1 MESYYLTR
9 VLDEVYHSLCMEESE
24 MFMSD
29 NIVFYLLLMLSFV
42 NKINSYLTFILFNPL
57 VYVVFALFRILV
69 VLCFFTSNLYYEC
82 VK

>member
-1 MESYYLTR
+1 
-9 VLDEVYHSLCMEESE
+9 
-24 MFMSD
+24 
-29 NIVFYLLLMLSFV
+29 MLSFV

>member
-1 MESYYLTR
+1 MNEYSFVNNLYVSTCG
-9 VLDEVYHSLCMEESE
+9 V
-24 MFMSD
+24 D
-29 NIVFYLLLMLSFV
+29 NVVFYLLLMLIFM
-42 NKINSYLTFILFNPL
+42 NKINSYITFILFNPL

>member
-1 MESYYLTR
+1 MYLTSCICYLTPK
-9 VLDEVYHSLCMEESE
+9 VLGHIANNV
-24 MFMSD
+24 
-29 NIVFYLLLMLSFV
+29 VFYLLLMLSFV

-57 VYVVFALFRILV
+57 VYVVFVLFRILV

>member
-1 MESYYLTR
+1 MR
-9 VLDEVYHSLCMEESE
+9 CVYVGGNERERGNVSNIFFRFST
-24 MFMSD
+24 D

-42 NKINSYLTFILFNPL
+42 NKINSYITFILFNPL
-57 VYVVFALFRILV
+57 VYVVFTLFCILV